1 MVEEIVP
8 GGLPMLLLAVGIAL
22 SIAEALAPGAHLIV
36 LGVALIVAGLVG
48 LLLAEIGL
56 LGGLGLSLV
65 LALTVLLTGAVS
77 LFVYREFDFYG
88 GKGTARTSD
97 SSSLRGMSGRV
108 TERVT
113 PTSGVVKLDQGGFNP
128 HYQARSM
135 GDEIPEG
142 AEVIVADPGG
152 GNVLTVAALDGLDE
166 IDRELAAAAEKA
178 ARDAEED
185 TGGQEGDSDPDQERE
200 RERA

>member
-8 GGLPMLLLAVGIAL
+8 GGLPVLLLTVGIAL

-36 LGVALIVAGLVG
+36 LGVALIVAGIVG
-48 LLLAEIGL
+48 LLFAEIGL

-65 LALTVLLTGAVS
+65 LALTVLITGAIS

-88 GKGTARTSD
+88 GKGVARTSD
-97 SSSLRGMSGRV
+97 STSLRGATGRV

-113 PTSGVVKLDQGGFNP
+113 PTSGVVKLDRGGFSP

-135 GDEIPEG
+135 DDEIPEG
-142 AEVIVADPGG
+142 TEVIVADPGG
-152 GNVLTVAALDGLDE
+152 GNVLRVA
-166 IDRELAAAAEKA
+166 
-178 ARDAEED
+178 
-185 TGGQEGDSDPDQERE
+185 
-200 RERA
+200 